1 MDNSFDF
8 NNIEVEDVFSDLDL
22 DKNDPTKSEQIKI
35 DELVKPQKLK
45 TLKVPYIIL
54 DNPANA
60 KETEFIVRTEQVL
73 TKSYD
78 KGFTIYLVKESKKF
92 KFSEV
97 DFTVSNIA
105 RLVISFPQAKINVGQ
120 GEKVYK
126 DSIEVFKD
134 GHSDTN
140 TNNS

>member
-1 MDNSFDF
+1 M
-8 NNIEVEDVFSDLDL
+8 
-22 DKNDPTKSEQIKI
+22 
-35 DELVKPQKLK
+35 
-45 TLKVPYIIL
+45 
-54 DNPANA
+54 
-60 KETEFIVRTEQVL
+60 
-73 TKSYD
+73 
-78 KGFTIYLVKESKKF
+78 VKESKKF